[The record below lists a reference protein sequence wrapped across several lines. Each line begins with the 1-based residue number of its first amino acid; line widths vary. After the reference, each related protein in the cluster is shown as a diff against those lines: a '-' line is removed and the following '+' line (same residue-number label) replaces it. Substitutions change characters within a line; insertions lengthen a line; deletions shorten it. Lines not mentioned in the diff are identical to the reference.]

1 MQWNIYTVNKTFET
15 YKTSYYQIKA
25 KVDTIKSIIN
35 QSKAQVTE
43 EEASFN
49 VVELNTDELSGIKD
63 AIQKYTCFKQPGQ
76 TTCDTPQQLKAAEA
90 KTTEAKIAKTVSD
103 KAGKVALEAKK

>member
-1 MQWNIYTVNKTFET
+1 MFSKSNPEWGCRCCISAEGGEKAMQWNIYTVNKTFET
-15 YKTSYYQIKA
+15 YKKSYYQIKA

-49 VVELNTDELSGIKD
+49 VVELNTDELAGIKD
-63 AIQKYTCFKQPGQ
+63 AI
-76 TTCDTPQQLKAAEA
+76 
-90 KTTEAKIAKTVSD
+90 
-103 KAGKVALEAKK
+103 